1 MRRRRSSGSGQS
13 RGGHRRDRRGGADV
27 NATDAGTAVQTR
39 RDLAD
44 DERRAEEDRLARA
57 FPTADEAVLAE
68 CYRRWSPL
76 VHTVALRSLGNPDDA
91 ADVTQQVFVDAWRS
105 RATYRPG
112 AGSLGGWLV
121 GITRHKTADRHAAR
135 AREAR
140 LQQAVTTNFTE
151 RTAPAADF
159 AADRVLV
166 ADEMARLDPTA
177 RRVLEL
183 AFFQD
188 LTHTQ
193 IAGLLDMPLGT
204 VKSHVRRSLTRL
216 RDRLEVDG
224 GQF

>member
-1 MRRRRSSGSGQS
+1 MS
-13 RGGHRRDRRGGADV
+13 
-27 NATDAGTAVQTR
+27 T
-39 RDLAD
+39 DLAVAPEVVE
-44 DERRAEEDRLARA
+44 DERAAEERRLAEA
-57 FPTADEAVLAE
+57 FPNADEQVLAD

-76 VHTVALRSLGNPDDA
+76 VYTVALRSLGNPEDA
-91 ADVTQQVFVDAWRS
+91 HDVTQQVFVDAWRA

-112 AGSLGGWLV
+112 AGSLAGWLV
-121 GITRHKTADRHAAR
+121 GITRHKTADRHARR
-135 AREAR
+135 ARDQR
-140 LQQAVTTNFTE
+140 IQAAVELNTTE
-151 RTAPAADF
+151 RTAPPADT
-159 AADRVLV
+159 AADRVLL